1 MDYSYTH
8 DDATMVVF
16 DLYKKMLE
24 ETGYSSDSPND
35 ITFEQLNEAYGFY
48 GKLFDMLKDLGYI
61 SPETKRIINKVLTD
75 IYDRAIF
82 IKAGEMEAEN
92 PDIEAEF
99 FENFK
104 KGVFYDGIDG

>member
-16 DLYKKMLE
+16 DLYTKMLE
-24 ETGYSSDSPND
+24 ETGYSADSTD
-35 ITFEQLNEAYGFY
+35 CISFEQLNSAYSFY
-48 GKLFDMLKDLGYI
+48 SKLFNMLHELGYTSSATDKAI
-61 SPETKRIINKVLTD
+61 GKVLAD

-99 FENFK
+99 FDNFK
-104 KGVFYDGIDG
+104 KGVFYDGING